1 MYFFVKQLPNHQILY
16 RAISYEYF
24 IKANGNIDAKAFIR
38 RYQKRTQ
45 SYEKNLSSALNP
57 EDTYS
62 TLRWCFGVIRFT
74 VKNLRDLGLDA
85 IEDKPDHVSIINL
98 PHPEKEEDEANIIA
112 RKLAKKARI
121 YARWSKE
128 ESQQIKKGE
137 LDWRDFLVAE

>member
-1 MYFFVKQLPNHQILY
+1 MKELPNHQILY
-16 RAISYEYF
+16 RAISYQDF
-24 IKANGNIDAKAFIR
+24 LKRNGALHNRAFIR
-38 RYQKRTQ
+38 RYKQRTQ

-62 TLRWCFGVIRFT
+62 TLRWCFGVIIFT
-74 VKNLRDLGLDA
+74 VQNLRDLGLDA

-137 LDWRDFLVAE
+137 LDWRDFLVEE